1 MDETLAKLPKFV
13 HAFKRQTAIP
23 GTPTIVDSRSESTN
37 RVERGIQWRHPGDQ
51 GTDRM
56 RHESATS
63 FNAFDFDVS
72 KGESRCCRVEFVDDH
87 KGSSFLDFG
96 TCTFLHET
104 KLQLRKD
111 KVYGLLGST
120 MWQDHTHASD
130 PGGSQDNRH

>member
-1 MDETLAKLPKFV
+1 
-13 HAFKRQTAIP
+13 
-23 GTPTIVDSRSESTN
+23 
-37 RVERGIQWRHPGDQ
+37 
-51 GTDRM
+51 M

-72 KGESRCCRVEFVDDH
+72 KGVSRCCRVEFVDDH

-130 PGGSQDNRH
+130 PGGSQVNRHRVATRAG